1 MSPAVRAALLASID
15 AIDAVLDSD
24 GTEPEREA
32 EAIWR
37 RLEGAATLAR
47 RVLGDEDRPG
57 PARLCESVSAGGRFC
72 ERAGGHGGQ
81 HQNGWATW

>member
-24 GTEPEREA
+24 RTEPEQEA

-37 RLEGAATLAR
+37 RLKGAATLAR
-47 RVLGDEDRPG
+47 RVLGDEGQPG
-57 PARLCESVSAGGRFC
+57 PARLCSAVSAGGRLC
-72 ERAGGHGGQ
+72 ERSGGHGGQ
-81 HQNGWATW
+81 HQNGGTTW